1 MNLIFLNF
9 KYNKQ
14 YILNILLI
22 NQLQKFNY

>member
-22 NQLQKFNY
+22 NQFQKFNY